1 MPPSILVGSFQVAAG
16 SGTGAVFGTMLFWVS
31 GGQLAAPGARSVSC
45 GSTSSLPV
53 RLATWVFR
61 TGFDFGAGAGGA
73 RNSLTFA
80 MGSMYEDAPGMCE
93 IVCKPSANFLSF

>member
-93 IVCKPSANFLSF
+93 